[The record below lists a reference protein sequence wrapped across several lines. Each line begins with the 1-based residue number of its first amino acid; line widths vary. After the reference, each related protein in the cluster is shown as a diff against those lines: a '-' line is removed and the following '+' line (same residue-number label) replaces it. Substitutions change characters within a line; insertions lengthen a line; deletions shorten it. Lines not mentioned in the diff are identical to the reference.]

1 MEHCLKFQIR
11 SRRRSLQLP
20 AWRRK
25 VKSMDEIAVLMDRL
39 ETYEPTKTLQELAR
53 EMPLVPGLR
62 LLASRE
68 QLPARHLLPRRHPS
82 PNKRRLLLPTSRMR
96 SPPL

>member
-1 MEHCLKFQIR
+1 
-11 SRRRSLQLP
+11 
-20 AWRRK
+20 

-82 PNKRRLLLPTSRMR
+82 PNKRRLLLPTSKDALAALVEVRNAR
-96 SPPL
+96 LTQSGTTKSRNSTRTT